1 MRHEEN
7 GPLGPLLLLVGVSL
21 AAALV
26 LGGVAVAAYQ
36 LTGKGTQNQ
45 TPAATSPA
53 QRPSTPKAEPRA
65 ENTDAWRAAVRR
77 FGVAFTTTEGGHR
90 AWLNRLEP
98 LVSPDLAQGYSYT
111 DLDLV
116 PTERLLKVTGG
127 AAAPGENPARTAR
140 LHYTNGLIVEVTVAL
155 ALKTQKWII
164 TTAVPG
170 DDAQDPAAPPTAEEA
185 TNA

>member
-1 MRHEEN
+1 MRREEN
-7 GPLGPLLLLVGVSL
+7 GPLGPMLLLVAVAI

-36 LTGKGTQNQ
+36 LTGAQSEDSASTG
-45 TPAATSPA
+45 PASGQASPK
-53 QRPSTPKAEPRA
+53 PEPRD
-65 ENTDAWRAAVRR
+65 ENTDAWRSAVRR

-127 AAAPGENPARTAR
+127 AEAPGETPARTAR
-140 LHYTNGLIVEVTVAL
+140 LHYTNGLTVEVTVAL
-155 ALKTQKWII
+155 APKTHKWII

-170 DDAQDPAAPPTAEEA
+170 DDAQDPAPPPTTEET

>member
-1 MRHEEN
+1 MRREEN
-7 GPLGPLLLLVGVSL
+7 GPLGPMLLLVAVAI

-36 LTGKGTQNQ
+36 LTGTGAQSEDSAPTG
-45 TPAATSPA
+45 PASGQASPK
-53 QRPSTPKAEPRA
+53 PEPRA
-65 ENTDAWRAAVRR
+65 ENTAAWRAAVRR

-127 AAAPGENPARTAR
+127 AEAPGENPARTAR
-140 LHYTNGLIVEVTVAL
+140 LHYTNGLTVEVTVAL
-155 ALKTQKWII
+155 ASKTQKWII

-170 DDAQDPAAPPTAEEA
+170 DDAQDPAAPPTAEET